1 MKILNLVKE
10 EIIKKINE
18 TISDRDLEYSE
29 RRKLNKSWEGSNLQT
44 DVQGKEAH
52 AVLKYLQN
60 EFNAE
65 DISVYDIIPTDTI
78 HYMTKFEVNNDEF
91 EGMSFICGDES
102 DVERTAIEMA
112 KELIDD
118 TGLDGFRESFLEDY
132 IDKEK
137 VEYVFRNIASA
148 MIYDDVDEWINDK
161 SKRELSHKQMM
172 QVEYYEE
179 LVIKIDN
186 QIRFIEQNSDESEK
200 EYVERQTNKLID
212 KIDKYQK
219 IIKDIEGNPEGDY
232 PSELVERYID
242 NYVSDLM
249 DDVTESMNEY
259 GFDIKEYIDMDELAK
274 GIVETDGYEHV
285 LGGYLYDGK
294 LEEYGLFNNYYFVGR
309 VD

>member
-18 TISDRDLEYSE
+18 TISDKDLEYSE
-29 RRKLNKSWEGSNLQT
+29 KRKLNKSWEGSNLNT
-44 DVQGKEAH
+44 DVQGREAH

-102 DVERTAIEMA
+102 DVERTAIEMT

-132 IDKEK
+132 IDKKE
-137 VEYVFRNIASA
+137 VERVFHSIASD
-148 MIYDDVDEWINDK
+148 MIYDDVDEWINDE
-161 SKRELSHKQMM
+161 SKRELSYKQKM

-200 EYVERQTNKLID
+200 EYVERQTNKLMD
-212 KIDKYQK
+212 KINKYQE
-219 IIKDIEGNPEGDY
+219 IIKNIEENPEGDY
-232 PSELVERYID
+232 PDDLIRQYID
-242 NYVSDLM
+242 NYTSDLM
-249 DDVTESMNEY
+249 YNVLESLNEY
-259 GFDIKEYIDMDELAK
+259 GFDLKEYIDMDELAA
-274 GIVETDGYEHV
+274 GMVDADGYENA
-285 LGGYLYDGK
+285 LGGYLRDGK
-294 LEEYGLFNNYYFVGR
+294 LEEYKLFNKYYFVGR